1 MISISWRI
9 TISPIGFRGPA
20 QDHLACQKPGIKSR
34 PANSTAYAVI
44 HNTEYP
50 KLYPEPVKQEICR
63 AYKGALKI
71 M

>member
-1 MISISWRI
+1 RI

-20 QDHLACQKPGIKSR
+20 QDHLACQEPGIKSR
-34 PANSTAYAVI
+34 PANSTAYTVI

-50 KLYPEPVKQEICR
+50 KLHCEEIRR